1 MLQLRPGPDFM
12 KKFLKWL
19 SVALGALLLV
29 ITLLLINVIYFKPF
43 SLRVFYETAF
53 MKFMLHDPEGLSYM
67 RILEPM
73 GITFHTDELTDVSPR
88 MTEINNR
95 LVVENFDLLQRYDR
109 SKLAGQEALSWD
121 ILHWFL
127 QNQKDGLQYTWHGY
141 PVNQMFGVQND
152 LPRFMANIHH
162 IGSET
167 DARDYLARLSKF
179 GGKFDGLLEDLKL
192 RESRKILPPRFTIDK
207 VLEEMRGFRG
217 TAAQENVLYTSF
229 LERLDKVE
237 GIDAGTREK
246 LSAGALTQIESSVWP
261 AYDGLIAYFEHLQEV
276 VTTNHGVWMLPDGDR
291 YYDYM
296 LRQNTTTDL
305 TADQIHELGLS
316 EVTRLQAEMDTILK
330 EQGYTGGT
338 VAERMTALNAED
350 RFLYPDTDDGKAR
363 ILKDY
368 AAIIEDINKG
378 MGKYFGRLPRSPVKV
393 ERVPVFSEK
402 GSSGAYYQ
410 APASDGSRPGVFYA
424 NLRSVKE
431 HPRWEMRTLAFHEAV
446 PGHHLQSALQV
457 EMKGV
462 PSFRNFLGFTAY
474 AEGWGLYAE
483 RLAWEAGYQSDPFA
497 NLGRLRAELF
507 RAVRLVV
514 DTGIHRKRWSREQA
528 IDYMLGNT
536 GNPESDVV
544 AEIERYFVMPGQA
557 TAYKIGM
564 LKILELRARA
574 QEKLGGKFDLR
585 NFHDVILGDG
595 DMPLEILERKVDDW
609 IAAGGKPF
617 NA

>member
-1 MLQLRPGPDFM
+1 M
-12 KKFLKWL
+12 KRFLKWL
-19 SVALGALLLV
+19 GISLAVLV
-29 ITLLLINVIYFKPF
+29 LAAAGFVVNAIYFKPF
-43 SLRVFYETAF
+43 SIRVFYEATF

-73 GITFHTDELTDVSPR
+73 GITFHNDELTDVSPAA
-88 MTEINNR
+88 TERNNA
-95 LVVENFDLLQRYDR
+95 LVIENHDLLQRYDR
-109 SKLAGQEALSWD
+109 SALTGQNALSYD
-121 ILHWFL
+121 ILAWFL
-127 QNQKDGLQYTWHGY
+127 QNQRDGLEFTWHGY
-141 PVNQMFGVQND
+141 PVNQMFGVQNA

-162 IGSET
+162 IGSAG
-167 DARDYLARLSKF
+167 DARDYIARLSKF
-179 GGKFDGLLEDLKL
+179 GTKFDQLLEDLQL
-192 RESRKILPPRFTIDK
+192 REGKKIVPPRFTVDK

-217 TAAQENVLYTSF
+217 TPAMENVLYTSF
-229 LERLDKVE
+229 VERVGKVE
-237 GIDAGTREK
+237 GLDEAAREQLAADA
-246 LSAGALTQIESSVWP
+246 LAQIEGNVFP
-261 AYDGLIAYFEHLQEV
+261 AYDRLIAYFEHLQQV

-296 LRQNTTTDL
+296 LRQNTTTNL
-305 TADQIHELGLS
+305 TADQIHDLGLA
-316 EVTRLQAEMDTILK
+316 EVARIQAEMDAILQ
-330 EQGYTGGT
+330 EQGYVDGS
-338 VAERMTALNAED
+338 VAERMIALNAEE
-350 RFLYPDTDDGKAR
+350 RFLYPDTDDGKAQ
-363 ILKDY
+363 IIKDY
-368 AAIIEDINKG
+368 AAIIEEINAG
-378 MGKYFGRLPRSPVKV
+378 MGKYFGRLPKAPVKV
-393 ERVPVFSEK
+393 ERVPEFSEK

-483 RLAWEAGYQSDPFA
+483 RLAWEAGYQADPFA

-528 IDYMLGNT
+528 IDYMTANT

-564 LKILELRARA
+564 LKILELRERAREA
-574 QEKLGGKFDLR
+574 LGEKFDIR
-585 NFHDVILGDG
+585 AFHDTVLGDG

-609 IAAGGKPF
+609 IAAGGPAV
-617 NA
+617 NT